1 MGRAVPKLRVLG
13 TGTGTDADADADEAA
28 DDLRDTEASNPTPH
42 ATTARTLPLPTQRA
56 TKPSAKEQIGTS
68 NYRAGYRAGWRQGK
82 LDRITT
88 ALWAFAFG
96 MGCALALVAA
106 GAKLV

>member
-1 MGRAVPKLRVLG
+1 MKLPISRLHALAAAVALASSALP
-13 TGTGTDADADADEAA
+13 AA
-28 DDLRDTEASNPTPH
+28 ASNPTPP